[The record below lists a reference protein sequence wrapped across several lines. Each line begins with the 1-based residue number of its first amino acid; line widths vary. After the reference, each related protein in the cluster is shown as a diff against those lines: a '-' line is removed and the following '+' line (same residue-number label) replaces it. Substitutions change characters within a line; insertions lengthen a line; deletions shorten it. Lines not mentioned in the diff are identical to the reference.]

1 MKRTSLFIMWVLA
14 SITMMAQGY
23 FPTGMKWEEVN
34 VDPSMELE
42 YENAHIYEIG
52 ADTLIGNVTYK
63 KVLKDNVF
71 SGICIRESGDKV
83 WLLTKEYP
91 TEFLLYD
98 FDWDSNKEVETEY
111 LKSLNMEGNDYAL
124 RKETIPMDKCQ
135 DVTINGKTYQY
146 YRDSFIRSQIR
157 GIGKVAELN
166 RYPCL
171 LGYKENAVISPGL
184 VYFKVHWIQRNGE
197 EIFRS
202 DDAKEWTSEAPGG
215 NETEIN
221 KQFTVETEEGVMLTY
236 TVISESE
243 KTCMVGEEYHWAVP
257 TARANRVLKVRGSQP
272 SGDITIPEVANGYS
286 VIRIEAFAFENS
298 AITSVVIPNSVKTI
312 GVAAFSRCVDLK
324 SVTLPNQLSTIE
336 GETFSG
342 CENLSSIDIPE
353 SVTSIGDY
361 AFGNCKQ
368 LKEVVI
374 PSSVKYFGGSVFWNT
389 GFTSLPKLPE
399 NLTTI
404 PNGMFYQCTQLTSIE
419 IPQNITRIGD
429 TAFGRCPFSEI
440 EIPTSVTHIG
450 VAAFAN
456 CKNLTNI
463 VIPDNV
469 TSIGMNGFLE
479 CSGLKTITL
488 SNNLSSLSKGVFSDC
503 TSLESINIPSG
514 VKSIGE
520 MAFWNCSSLTTISIP
535 ETVESIDD
543 QVFFGCSSLTQL
555 FIPKS
560 VVNLKINKNENGW
573 QYGYRSIIYGC
584 NSLTSLIVDKD
595 NPVYD
600 SRNNCNA
607 IIETASNTL
616 IVGCTA
622 TKIPEGITA
631 IGLHAFDGFQNLTSI
646 TLPRSLNIIELG
658 AFNGSGLHE
667 INIPRNVTS
676 IGDYAFS
683 NCTNL
688 KGFNC
693 FAENVPNA
701 ESYIFYNT
709 NIKDITLRVPA
720 ASVSAYQA
728 VEPWKNFKEIVAL
741 TTQDGYR
748 PFVEDG
754 KVWKVGDV
762 ISGNPVPVVDYYYFD
777 GDTIVDGKTCKQM
790 MRQRYVNPDYA
801 ETHDL
806 SQDHIYVG
814 AWYEEDKKVYF
825 FNAANKQFKLMY
837 DFSINANDTLQIDLF
852 PYVIGPRKTGGIK
865 GFKGVYRDVLEW
877 ADEKSYKCAPWMEGV
892 GVVYGPPTQNVF
904 NVELADPAWFLMEC
918 YVGDEVIYL
927 IDGVEDGATPDDIAR
942 ARGQRIDFTHT
953 TKIKPKTREKSE
965 EKQSLYG
972 EYNKQRLSINLE
984 PINDAYLVS
993 ITDESGKAVYEKP
1006 INAGNIIGLNIDIS
1020 AYSEGRY
1027 IVTVDNS
1034 NESFTGEFN
1043 VLMTGIEEVKSQK
1056 SEVRGFIYNLQ
1067 GRRLSSLQKGL
1078 NIVNGRKV
1086 LVTE

>member
-1 MKRTSLFIMWVLA
+1 MKRTLFFIAWVLA
-14 SITMMAQGY
+14 SITMLAQDY

-42 YENAHIYEIG
+42 YVNAHIYEIG

-71 SGICIRESGDKV
+71 SGICVRESGDKV

-91 TEFLLYD
+91 TEFLLYN
-98 FDWDSNKEVETEY
+98 FDWDDNKEIETEY
-111 LKSLNMEGNDYAL
+111 LKNLNMEGNDYAL

-171 LGYKENAVISPGL
+171 LGYREMAVISPGL

-202 DDAKEWTSEAPGG
+202 DYAKEWTSEVPGG
-215 NETEIN
+215 SKTEIN
-221 KQFTVETEEGVMLTY
+221 
-236 TVISESE
+236 
-243 KTCMVGEEYHWAVP
+243 
-257 TARANRVLKVRGSQP
+257 
-272 SGDITIPEVANGYS
+272 
-286 VIRIEAFAFENS
+286 
-298 AITSVVIPNSVKTI
+298 
-312 GVAAFSRCVDLK
+312 
-324 SVTLPNQLSTIE
+324 
-336 GETFSG
+336 
-342 CENLSSIDIPE
+342 
-353 SVTSIGDY
+353 
-361 AFGNCKQ
+361 
-368 LKEVVI
+368 
-374 PSSVKYFGGSVFWNT
+374 
-389 GFTSLPKLPE
+389 
-399 NLTTI
+399 
-404 PNGMFYQCTQLTSIE
+404 
-419 IPQNITRIGD
+419 
-429 TAFGRCPFSEI
+429 
-440 EIPTSVTHIG
+440 
-450 VAAFAN
+450 
-456 CKNLTNI
+456 
-463 VIPDNV
+463 
-469 TSIGMNGFLE
+469 
-479 CSGLKTITL
+479 
-488 SNNLSSLSKGVFSDC
+488 
-503 TSLESINIPSG
+503 
-514 VKSIGE
+514 
-520 MAFWNCSSLTTISIP
+520 MA
-535 ETVESIDD
+535 
-543 QVFFGCSSLTQL
+543 
-555 FIPKS
+555 
-560 VVNLKINKNENGW
+560 
-573 QYGYRSIIYGC
+573 
-584 NSLTSLIVDKD
+584 
-595 NPVYD
+595 
-600 SRNNCNA
+600 
-607 IIETASNTL
+607 
-616 IVGCTA
+616 
-622 TKIPEGITA
+622 
-631 IGLHAFDGFQNLTSI
+631 
-646 TLPRSLNIIELG
+646 
-658 AFNGSGLHE
+658 
-667 INIPRNVTS
+667 
-676 IGDYAFS
+676 
-683 NCTNL
+683 
-688 KGFNC
+688 
-693 FAENVPNA
+693 
-701 ESYIFYNT
+701 
-709 NIKDITLRVPA
+709 
-720 ASVSAYQA
+720 
-728 VEPWKNFKEIVAL
+728 
-741 TTQDGYR
+741 YR

-754 KVWKVGDV
+754 KVWKVGNCD
-762 ISGNPVPVVDYYYFD
+762 SGNPVQWVDYYYFD

-790 MRQRYVNPDYA
+790 MRQRYLSPDYLLFDYYS
-801 ETHDL
+801 EPSL
-806 SQDHIYVG
+806 IYVG
-814 AWYEEDKKVYF
+814 AWYEEDKKVYEYDTTS
-825 FNAANKQFKLMY
+825 KQFKLMY
-837 DFSINANDTLQIDLF
+837 DFSLEDNGTFQKNDL
-852 PYVIGPRKTGGIK
+852 PYVYVVGPRKTGGIK

-927 IDGVEDGATPDDIAR
+927 IDGVEDGATPDGTAR

-972 EYNKQRLSINLE
+972 EYNKQRLSINLD

>member
-1 MKRTSLFIMWVLA
+1 MKRTLLFIMWVLA

-202 DDAKEWTSEAPGG
+202 DDAKEWTSEPPGG
-215 NETEIN
+215 SKTEIN
-221 KQFTVETEEGVMLTY
+221 
-236 TVISESE
+236 
-243 KTCMVGEEYHWAVP
+243 
-257 TARANRVLKVRGSQP
+257 
-272 SGDITIPEVANGYS
+272 
-286 VIRIEAFAFENS
+286 
-298 AITSVVIPNSVKTI
+298 
-312 GVAAFSRCVDLK
+312 
-324 SVTLPNQLSTIE
+324 
-336 GETFSG
+336 
-342 CENLSSIDIPE
+342 
-353 SVTSIGDY
+353 
-361 AFGNCKQ
+361 
-368 LKEVVI
+368 
-374 PSSVKYFGGSVFWNT
+374 
-389 GFTSLPKLPE
+389 
-399 NLTTI
+399 
-404 PNGMFYQCTQLTSIE
+404 
-419 IPQNITRIGD
+419 
-429 TAFGRCPFSEI
+429 
-440 EIPTSVTHIG
+440 
-450 VAAFAN
+450 
-456 CKNLTNI
+456 
-463 VIPDNV
+463 
-469 TSIGMNGFLE
+469 
-479 CSGLKTITL
+479 
-488 SNNLSSLSKGVFSDC
+488 
-503 TSLESINIPSG
+503 
-514 VKSIGE
+514 
-520 MAFWNCSSLTTISIP
+520 MA
-535 ETVESIDD
+535 
-543 QVFFGCSSLTQL
+543 
-555 FIPKS
+555 
-560 VVNLKINKNENGW
+560 
-573 QYGYRSIIYGC
+573 
-584 NSLTSLIVDKD
+584 
-595 NPVYD
+595 
-600 SRNNCNA
+600 
-607 IIETASNTL
+607 
-616 IVGCTA
+616 
-622 TKIPEGITA
+622 
-631 IGLHAFDGFQNLTSI
+631 
-646 TLPRSLNIIELG
+646 
-658 AFNGSGLHE
+658 
-667 INIPRNVTS
+667 
-676 IGDYAFS
+676 
-683 NCTNL
+683 
-688 KGFNC
+688 
-693 FAENVPNA
+693 
-701 ESYIFYNT
+701 
-709 NIKDITLRVPA
+709 
-720 ASVSAYQA
+720 
-728 VEPWKNFKEIVAL
+728 
-741 TTQDGYR
+741 YR

-754 KVWKVGDV
+754 KVWKVGNCD
-762 ISGNPVPVVDYYYFD
+762 SGNPVQWVDYYYFD

-790 MRQRYVNPDYA
+790 MRQRYLSPDYLLFDYYS
-801 ETHDL
+801 EPSL
-806 SQDHIYVG
+806 IYVG
-814 AWYEEDKKVYF
+814 AWYEEDKKVYEYDTTS
-825 FNAANKQFKLMY
+825 KQFKLMY
-837 DFSINANDTLQIDLF
+837 DFSLEDNGTFQKNDL
-852 PYVIGPRKTGGIK
+852 PYVYVIGPRKTGGIK

-927 IDGVEDGATPDDIAR
+927 IDGVEDGATPDGIAR

-1027 IVTVDNS
+1027 IVTVDNR